1 MVGSSHYY
9 PARCYV
15 RLTDLL
21 FLTMKL
27 VLLVFSAF
35 FLVVTGGQQE
45 FLEQPENIT
54 VREGGEVRLD
64 CVVSNKAGTL
74 QWTRDDFGLGTS
86 RELAGYSR
94 LENIL
99 NLFLFFL

>member
-1 MVGSSHYY
+1 M
-9 PARCYV
+9 RQ
-15 RLTDLL
+15 TELL
-21 FLTMKL
+21 FLTMTPTVEFL
-27 VLLVFSAF
+27 LFSSVLLA
-35 FLVVTGGQQE
+35 VTGGQQE

-54 VREGGEVRLD
+54 VREGEEVRLN
-64 CVVSNKAGTL
+64 CVVDNKAGTL

-99 NLFLFFL
+99 KEENNKHLPCCFL

>member
-1 MVGSSHYY
+1 MTPTVEF
-9 PARCYV
+9 
-15 RLTDLL
+15 LL
-21 FLTMKL
+21 FSS
-27 VLLVFSAF
+27 VLLA
-35 FLVVTGGQQE
+35 VTGGQQE

-54 VREGGEVRLD
+54 VREGEEVRLN
-64 CVVSNKAGTL
+64 CVVDNKAGTL

-94 LENIL
+94 SENIL